1 MKKIVYYLSIN
12 LFTIYLFITFLL
24 INKLYKTSILSIIY
38 FIINIIYSI
47 FIIIAILSK
56 KDIYK
61 NSLSYNILNIGIYF
75 YTFMLYKITNT
86 NTTLDIINNQTYYNN
101 NYIMIS
107 ILLIGLTIYTIV
119 LNNEKIWILSDFLY
133 NKKIYKKNII
143 KIQK

>member
-1 MKKIVYYLSIN
+1 MRVSIDFSTASQDRKLFENSIGEWIIKPLSKEKYTHFDIIVSKELAKL
-12 LFTIYLFITFLL
+12 LF
-24 INKLYKTSILSIIY
+24 SE
-38 FIINIIYSI
+38 
-47 FIIIAILSK
+47 K

-119 LNNEKIWILSDFLY
+119 LNNEKI
-133 NKKIYKKNII
+133 
-143 KIQK
+143 

>member
-1 MKKIVYYLSIN
+1 MLYLSII

>member
-1 MKKIVYYLSIN
+1 MKKIVYYLSII

-86 NTTLDIINNQTYYNN
+86 NTTLDIITYFHYDFYN
-101 NYIMIS
+101 YSQMA
-107 ILLIGLTIYTIV
+107 
-119 LNNEKIWILSDFLY
+119 LSL
-133 NKKIYKKNII
+133 
-143 KIQK
+143 

>member
-1 MKKIVYYLSIN
+1 MKKIVYYLSLI

-47 FIIIAILSK
+47 FIILAILSK

-86 NTTLDIINNQTYYNN
+86 NTTLDIINNQIYYNN

-107 ILLIGLTIYTIV
+107 ILLIGLTIYTII
-119 LNNEKIWILSDFLY
+119 LNNEKI
-133 NKKIYKKNII
+133 
-143 KIQK
+143 

>member
-1 MKKIVYYLSIN
+1 MKKIIYYLSII

-38 FIINIIYSI
+38 FIINTIYSI
-47 FIIIAILSK
+47 FIILAILSK

-61 NSLSYNILNIGIYF
+61 KTLSYNILNIGIYF

-86 NTTLDIINNQTYYNN
+86 NTTLDIINNQIYYNN

-107 ILLIGLTIYTIV
+107 ILLIGLTIYTII
-119 LNNEKIWILSDFLY
+119 LNNEKI
-133 NKKIYKKNII
+133 
-143 KIQK
+143 